1 MQVEISKIAFGTP
14 EASFTVHAGSEKVE
28 LKDQTNKSVDL
39 SLKVSAE
46 KETLIKVETP
56 EGIFELATLKVEE
69 LPLDKWIK
77 FKTPKE
83 QSIMLKVVATAS
95 GETQKPA
102 EEPTKPAEEAPKP
115 AVDPAKKAA
124 IAARA
129 MTRTIANL
137 RRNAKELAAAGNI
150 EEEAKLLEKTHE
162 LTVVQI
168 KDLKSQ
174 IEATPSPDLWKKYI
188 EKIQETAEKDKKP
201 QWALD
206 QISTLQCE
214 IPEIKEKLYGLKQE
228 FEVAAEAMRPKGNG
242 MAYAIVGLMAIGV
255 ASAIYLKQKK

>member
-1 MQVEISKIAFGTP
+1 
-14 EASFTVHAGSEKVE
+14 
-28 LKDQTNKSVDL
+28 
-39 SLKVSAE
+39 
-46 KETLIKVETP
+46 
-56 EGIFELATLKVEE
+56 
-69 LPLDKWIK
+69 
-77 FKTPKE
+77 
-83 QSIMLKVVATAS
+83 MLKVVVKAS

-102 EEPTKPAEEAPKP
+102 EEPTKPAEEAPKL

-168 KDLKSQ
+168 KDLKSK

-188 EKIQETAEKDKKP
+188 EKI
-201 QWALD
+201 
-206 QISTLQCE
+206 
-214 IPEIKEKLYGLKQE
+214 
-228 FEVAAEAMRPKGNG
+228 
-242 MAYAIVGLMAIGV
+242 
-255 ASAIYLKQKK
+255 